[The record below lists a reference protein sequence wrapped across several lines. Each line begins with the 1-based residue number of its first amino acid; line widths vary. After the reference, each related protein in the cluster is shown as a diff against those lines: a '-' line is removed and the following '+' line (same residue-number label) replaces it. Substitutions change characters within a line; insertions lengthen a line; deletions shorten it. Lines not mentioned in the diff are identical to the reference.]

1 MSPALFQLH
10 NNLNTMSI
18 RLFSLFLSFILL
30 STCEAQEKA
39 APTTGEDTY
48 TFKTPSRDGIGKYYL
63 GREIAHVMG
72 HLGSDWLERQER
84 EQEERVNLALKNM
97 KLKPD
102 EVIADIGAGSG
113 YYSFRMAK
121 RVSKGK
127 VLAVDLQP
135 EMLDIM
141 RQKIKRNKVKNIEL
155 IQGQEANPNLTKHSV
170 DMVLMV
176 DVYHELSYPKEMME
190 QIVAALKPGGRFILL
205 EYRMEDPKV
214 PIKRLHKMSLEQ
226 AVKEMKAVGL
236 QLKENIGNLPWQHF
250 MVFVK
255 D

>member
-1 MSPALFQLH
+1 
-10 NNLNTMSI
+10 MSI
-18 RLFSLFLSFILL
+18 RLLSLFLSFIVLT
-30 STCEAQEKA
+30 TCEAQKKSSPKA
-39 APTTGEDTY
+39 VEEAY
-48 TFKTPSRDGIGKYYL
+48 TFSTPSRDGIGKYYL
-63 GREIAHVMG
+63 GRERSHVMG
-72 HLGSDWLERQER
+72 HLGSDWLERKER
-84 EQEERVNLALKNM
+84 EQEEQVSQALKNM
-97 KLKPD
+97 KLKAD

-113 YYSFRMAK
+113 YYSFRMAE

-141 RQKIKRNKVKNIEL
+141 RQKIKRNKIKNVEL
-155 IQGQEANPNLTKHSV
+155 IQGQEANPNLAQHSV

-214 PIKRLHKMSLEQ
+214 PNKRLHKMSLEQ

-236 QLKENIGNLPWQHF
+236 QLKKNIGNLPWQHF
-250 MVFVK
+250 MIFVK

>member
-1 MSPALFQLH
+1 
-10 NNLNTMSI
+10 MSI
-18 RLFSLFLSFILL
+18 RFFSLFLSLL
-30 STCEAQEKA
+30 FLTTCEAQQKTRATAIEK
-39 APTTGEDTY
+39 TY
-48 TFKTPSRDGIGKYYL
+48 TFGTPSRDGIGKYYV
-63 GREIAHVMG
+63 GREISHVMG

-84 EQEERVNLALKNM
+84 EKEEQVSQALKNM
-97 KLKPD
+97 NLKPD

-121 RVSKGK
+121 SVPQGQ

-141 RQKIKRNKVKNIEL
+141 RQKIKKNKVKNVEL
-155 IQGQEANPNLTKHSV
+155 IQGQEMNPNLAKHSV

-176 DVYHELSYPKEMME
+176 DVYHELSYPKEMMQ
-190 QIVAALKPGGRFILL
+190 QIVTALKPGGRFILL

-214 PIKRLHKMSLEQ
+214 PIKRLHKMSLAQ
-226 AVKEMKAVGL
+226 AVKEMKVVGL

>member
-1 MSPALFQLH
+1 
-10 NNLNTMSI
+10 
-18 RLFSLFLSFILL
+18 
-30 STCEAQEKA
+30 
-39 APTTGEDTY
+39 
-48 TFKTPSRDGIGKYYL
+48 
-63 GREIAHVMG
+63 
-72 HLGSDWLERQER
+72 
-84 EQEERVNLALKNM
+84 M